1 MQKSIREQ
9 VAVAINDQLA
19 HLSKEIVAANENL
32 KPVATQ
38 CSRSDPQRA
47 ELMHNQELIY
57 KNLVMAQKRYNVLLH
72 AQKQLHD
79 DDFGLC
85 KECDEEIA
93 SERLLLIPEAE
104 YCVDC
109 LNKRDR

>member
-1 MQKSIREQ
+1 MQESTREQ
-9 VAVAINDQLA
+9 VAVSINDQLE

-32 KPVATQ
+32 KPVSTQ

-47 ELMHNQELIY
+47 ELMQNQELIY
-57 KNLVMAQKRYNVLLH
+57 KNMVKAQKRYNALLH
-72 AQKQLHD
+72 AQKHLRD

-85 KECDEEIA
+85 KECDEAIA
-93 SERLLLIPEAE
+93 AERLLLMPESD